1 MSNVV
6 TAPFRREHLG
16 EMASKIEAVVYEY
29 ADRISLAEA
38 IGILEI
44 VKAQDMFHVM
54 QVYEAVNLPV
64 AIACDVRKY
73 RIP

>member
-1 MSNVV
+1 MAPRHVLGEGDAAGAEMSNVV

-44 VKAQDMFHVM
+44 VKAQILEDQH
-54 QVYEAVNLPV
+54 
-64 AIACDVRKY
+64 K
-73 RIP
+73 

>member
-16 EMASKIEAVVYEY
+16 EMANKIEAVVYVY

-44 VKAQDMFHVM
+44 VKAQILEDQH
-54 QVYEAVNLPV
+54 
-64 AIACDVRKY
+64 K
-73 RIP
+73 

>member
-6 TAPFRREHLG
+6 TVPFRREYLG

-44 VKAQDMFHVM
+44 VKAQILEDQH
-54 QVYEAVNLPV
+54 
-64 AIACDVRKY
+64 K
-73 RIP
+73 

>member
-1 MSNVV
+1 MNNVV

-16 EMASKIEAVVYEY
+16 ETANKIEAVVYEY

-44 VKAQDMFHVM
+44 V
-54 QVYEAVNLPV
+54 EAHILE
-64 AIACDVRKY
+64 DQRK
-73 RIP
+73 

>member
-6 TAPFRREHLG
+6 TAPFRREYLN

-29 ADRISLAEA
+29 AGRISLAEA

-44 VKAQDMFHVM
+44 VKAQILEDQHT
-54 QVYEAVNLPV
+54 
-64 AIACDVRKY
+64 
-73 RIP
+73 

>member
-16 EMASKIEAVVYEY
+16 EMANKIEAVFYEY

-44 VKAQDMFHVM
+44 VKAQILEDQH
-54 QVYEAVNLPV
+54 
-64 AIACDVRKY
+64 K
-73 RIP
+73 

>member
-16 EMASKIEAVVYEY
+16 EMARKIETVVYEY

-44 VKAQDMFHVM
+44 VKAQILKG
-54 QVYEAVNLPV
+54 QA
-64 AIACDVRKY
+64 
-73 RIP
+73 